1 MAEEFLDE
9 VILKARQEKKKKDLK
24 QYISRRD
31 MLSDEFFQTIR
42 IEKGMAQM
50 KVPIGLK
57 PMPEEMVNKKF
68 QFDPQPQTIL
78 TNSNG
83 TVNFT
88 ISALD
93 MAIPGEMLPMYLEE
107 SMKGLR
113 RYLASIVFYEKGQE
127 QINGMNVCW
136 FAYMSNSQDGCKLYN
151 IVFYAAAEKTLVVTM
166 NCKYE
171 QMEKW
176 DAVARI
182 CIKTLTG
189 KECNG

>member
-31 MLSDEFFQTIR
+31 MLPDEFFQTIR

-57 PMPEEMVNKKF
+57 PMSEEMANKKF

-93 MAIPGEMLPMYLEE
+93 MAIPGEKLPIYVEE

-127 QINGMNVCW
+127 EVNGMNVCW

-151 IVFYAAAEKTLVVTM
+151 IVFYAAAEKTLAVTM